1 MLQAKDERREDEAP
15 RERAQGAEHDRD
27 HALGVPWRAAM
38 KIHETTKTDGS
49 LAATRLAVVDG
60 DLVVENEDG
69 SFVLPEGALP
79 RVMARYGAPIEDG
92 TKLTE
97 VDALDLGASARLR
110 HVRHLA
116 RFDVIAKDWLVY
128 EAVGAEPIC
137 ALAHTVAGALG
148 HLARAAAR
156 TPDSGS

>member
-1 MLQAKDERREDEAP
+1 MAS
-15 RERAQGAEHDRD
+15 GS
-27 HALGVPWRAAM
+27 AM
-38 KIHETTKTDGS
+38 KIHETTKADGS
-49 LAATRLAVVDG
+49 LAATRLAIVDG
-60 DLVVENEDG
+60 DLVVEADDG
-69 SFVLPEGALP
+69 SFVVPEGALP

-92 TKLTE
+92 TTLTD
-97 VDALDLGASARLR
+97 VDSLDLGAGARLR

-128 EAVGAEPIC
+128 EGDGAEPIC
-137 ALAHTVAGALG
+137 ALAHTVAGALV